1 MLTKFF
7 GQDMENWAFYI
18 KEISEE
24 DDDWIQKVTL
34 FVDIL
39 PTLEHTEIPQVN
51 QSYFNTLDQLM
62 KKDLNETYLGL
73 LDKVF
78 PQFFN
83 FDPFI

>member
-1 MLTKFF
+1 MNDLTKHDTDLYKQMLTKFF

-39 PTLEHTEIPQVN
+39 PTLDHTEILQVN
-51 QSYFNTLDQLM
+51 
-62 KKDLNETYLGL
+62 
-73 LDKVF
+73 
-78 PQFFN
+78 
-83 FDPFI
+83 